1 MPPLEGV
8 TVARGTPAAGGAV
21 CCDAAVFTGVAAAAA
36 PGVGEPARCPVFSG
50 DTNDVADMVL
60 CVEDPM
66 GYSVFSFK
74 RSIRRKGWTRDNLRI
89 QFFL

>member
-8 TVARGTPAAGGAV
+8 TIARGTPAAGGAV
-21 CCDAAVFTGVAAAAA
+21 CCDAAVFAGAAAAAAAAA
-36 PGVGEPARCPVFSG
+36 PGVGEPTRCPVFSG

-66 GYSVFSFK
+66 
-74 RSIRRKGWTRDNLRI
+74 N
-89 QFFL
+89 